1 MEQVPIPKSFGLDQL
16 SARMESRPILRSFI
30 LLRKEWFGGFLFN
43 HYLPPEVQLDRVKFE
58 IAQLCDGSHT
68 LNDIRVYLSQRL
80 DHSPEYLDILLCQTF
95 DLLESRFAVYWRD
108 EETATACTAILDPL
122 DDDVP
127 GSHHLSAPTFVIWE
141 ITGACNLRCRHCL
154 SGSGKKVAGEVS
166 TGTAKRIIDMC
177 ADMGVLTLN
186 FSGGEPLLRTDIMEI
201 SSYASSKRMALEL
214 LTNGTMITEEVI
226 TGLNGTNVS
235 SVQVSL
241 DGLAPSHDLF
251 RGRPGAFDQAMAGI
265 SALKEGGFTIAIS
278 AVIHRKNIRE
288 IPPLI
293 DLAIDVGADLF
304 KTTLFMPAG
313 RGKQNELDLM
323 LSPDDVKRFA
333 ELIREKEESVGDAIR
348 VSTEQIYPWLMK
360 EESRSNEGSSPPVYG
375 LNLGCTAGNS
385 SFYITPDGKAAPC
398 PFLRNFIAGDLTK
411 ESARDIWR
419 HSPTFDIFRTITSQ
433 KLEGKCADC
442 IHLGKEC
449 YGGCRAAA
457 YTYTGNLYAAD
468 PLCWY
473 GV

>member
-1 MEQVPIPKSFGLDQL
+1 METVPVTESFGLDQL
-16 SARMESRPILRSFI
+16 NVRIESRPILRSFI

-43 HYLPPEVQLDRVKFE
+43 HYLPPEVKLDGLEFE
-58 IAQLCDGSHT
+58 IAELCDGSHT
-68 LNDIRVYLSQRL
+68 VRDIRGYLSQRL

-95 DLLESRFAVYWRD
+95 AHLESRFAVYWRD
-108 EETATACTAILDPL
+108 EEKATECTEIVDPV

-127 GSHHLSAPTFVIWE
+127 GFRLSAPTFVIWE

-154 SGSGKKVAGEVS
+154 SGSGKKAAGELS
-166 TGTAKRIIDMC
+166 TGAAKRIVDMC
-177 ADMGVLTLN
+177 AELGVLTLN

-201 SSYASSKRMALEL
+201 LSYASSKKMALEL

-226 TGLNGTNVS
+226 AGLNDTNVS

-241 DGLAPSHDLF
+241 DGIGPSHDSF
-251 RGRPGAFDQAMAGI
+251 RGKPGAFDRAISGI
-265 SALKEGGFTIAIS
+265 SALKKGGFNIAVS
-278 AVIHRKNIRE
+278 AVVHKKNIPE
-288 IPPLI
+288 IPSLI
-293 DLAIDVGADLF
+293 DLAIDAGVALF

-313 RGKQNELDLM
+313 RGKHNELELM
-323 LSPDDVKRFA
+323 LSPDDVKRFTN
-333 ELIREKEESVGDAIR
+333 LLHEKKESVGDAIR
-348 VSTEQIYPWLMK
+348 ISTEQIYPWLMK
-360 EESRSNEGSSPPVYG
+360 DDARSKEGSSPPVYG
-375 LNLGCTAGNS
+375 VNLGCTAGNS
-385 SFYITPDGKAAPC
+385 SFYITPDGKVAPC
-398 PFLRNFIAGDLTK
+398 PFLRNFVAGDLRK

-419 HSPTFDIFRTITSQ
+419 HSPTFDIFRTMTPQ

-457 YTYTGNLYAAD
+457 YTYTGNLYAED

-473 GV
+473 GL